1 MNQLTHTLGEV
12 QKIKDELDK
21 VIFKDGKLPLSGNAE
36 KEAWAQDV
44 ADLLG
49 DPYTR
54 GNKLFDKLFSLHEK
68 FTDLF
73 VPIWTVWKRGD
84 ADDENSEWGGKVREM
99 FEDGWSI
106 NYLLSSLR
114 EFSESLKEKEW
125 DLLDGNLNKGY
136 KDFKLLALSGGS
148 RTRRSWSGPQNQ
160 E

>member
-36 KEAWAQDV
+36 KEVWAQDV
-44 ADLLG
+44 VDLLG
-49 DPYTR
+49 DPHIR
-54 GNKLFDKLFSLHEK
+54 GNKLFDKLFYLHEE

-73 VPIWTVWKRGD
+73 VPIWTDWDD
-84 ADDENSEWGGKVREM
+84 AGDENSEWRDKVHEM

-106 NYLLSSLR
+106 NYLLNSLR
-114 EFSESLKEKEW
+114 DFSESLAEGDW
-125 DLLDGNLNKGY
+125 DLLDGNLNKY
-136 KDFKLLALSGGS
+136 KDFKLLGLSGGS
-148 RTRRSWSGPQNQ
+148 RPGRSWSGPQNQ